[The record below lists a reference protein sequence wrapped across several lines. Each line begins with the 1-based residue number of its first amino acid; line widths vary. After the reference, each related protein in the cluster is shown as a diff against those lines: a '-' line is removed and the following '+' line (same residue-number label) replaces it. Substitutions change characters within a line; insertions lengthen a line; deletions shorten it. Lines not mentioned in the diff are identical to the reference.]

1 MACDCETYTCLEPS
15 PAIVQCGEDI
25 SVLLAATETATWL
38 MSVEFNGRWRGV
50 QIDVVNTELL
60 ELPNVFNE
68 DYTHTIKF
76 YTAGGALVN
85 DTCYTFN
92 SASVIGTASGVTSPS
107 SSSGLQ
113 YATVVAD
120 ADGDSF
126 DFALGTPIVIIT
138 SNQSYDEGWTYDG
151 ATVTWTNGNTVY
163 DGQRLTILY
172 A

>member
-1 MACDCETYTCLEPS
+1 MSCDCESYTCLEPS

-25 SVLLAATETATWL
+25 SVLLAANETATWL

-50 QIDVVNTELL
+50 QIEVVNTELL

-68 DYTHTIKF
+68 NYTHKIKF

-85 DTCYTFN
+85 DTCYEFN
-92 SASVIGTASGVTSPS
+92 SASIIGTASGVTSPS

-113 YATVVAD
+113 YATVTAD
-120 ADGDSF
+120 ANGDSI
-126 DFALGTPIVIIT
+126 DFSLGTPIVVIT
-138 SNQSYDEGWTYDG
+138 SGQSYDDG
-151 ATVTWTNGNTVY
+151 FTWNGSTIVWTNGNTFY
-163 DGQRLTILY
+163 NGQKVTVLY

>member
-1 MACDCETYTCLEPS
+1 MACDCEEYLCLEAA
-15 PAIVQCGEDI
+15 PAVVQCGDDI
-25 SVLLAATETATWL
+25 TVLLAASATGTWL
-38 MSVEFNGRWRGV
+38 MSVEFNGRWRGTS
-50 QIDVVNTELL
+50 IDVVSSELL

-68 DYTHTIKF
+68 NYTHKIKF
-76 YTAGGALVN
+76 YTAAGALVN
-85 DTCYTFN
+85 DTCYEFN
-92 SASVIGTASGVTSPS
+92 SASVIGTVSPSSPS

-113 YATVVAD
+113 YATVIAD

-138 SNQSYDEGWTYDG
+138 SSQSYDEGWTYDG
-151 ATVTWTNGNTVY
+151 VAVTWTNGNTVY